1 MNMTADAL
9 ASSSV
14 LKDRVKS
21 GVSLADVEPMNIDK
35 SVSQWCSST
44 NFSH

>member
-1 MNMTADAL
+1 MMPMNMTADAL
-9 ASSSV
+9 ASASV

-35 SVSQWCSST
+35 SVSQT
-44 NFSH
+44 P